1 MAKSFACQTFRE
13 VTATAQQ
20 IFGGNGFTVEFDIQL
35 FFRRAKSLQL
45 NNWDDR
51 YLNELIAAAI
61 LDHSCRPGSAPTS
74 AGRRA
79 ARPAIFADRLNDPTT
94 STSRPLVR

>member
-1 MAKSFACQTFRE
+1 MAKSFACQTFRD

-45 NNWDDR
+45 NNWDT
-51 YLNELIAAAI
+51 A
-61 LDHSCRPGSAPTS
+61 
-74 AGRRA
+74 
-79 ARPAIFADRLNDPTT
+79 T
-94 STSRPLVR
+94 STS